1 MAENSVYSSHM
12 KKQLFVLVAILILL
26 TGCGGGANSNSTKG
40 DPAYWCKS
48 NPDIP
53 AFSYDCNDDEMS
65 DSNSES
71 NGIKNDSK
79 GRLFGGKCAQN
90 QQWLANLE
98 SAGSVPADWQSVY
111 DLVNHSNLENYW
123 GILSEGTT
131 FSTNESVKWSSYT
144 ALLGASVV
152 QGDYSKASKIYN
164 LLLPLMEKMDLQCA
178 VAVTG
183 TTGLSSTVV
192 P

>member
-1 MAENSVYSSHM
+1 ML
-12 KKQLFVLVAILILL
+12 KKIVLTCL
-26 TGCGGGANSNSTKG
+26 TVVPLSGCGGSSSSVQEDQTK
-40 DPAYWCKS
+40 
-48 NPDIP
+48 
-53 AFSYDCNDDEMS
+53 S
-65 DSNSES
+65 DTE
-71 NGIKNDSK
+71 SK

-98 SAGSVPADWQSVY
+98 SAGSVPADWQFVY
-111 DLVNHSNLENYW
+111 DLVNHSNLEDYW
-123 GILSEGTT
+123 GILSDGTT
-131 FSTNESVKWSSYT
+131 FSLEESTKWSSYT

-152 QGDYSKASKIYN
+152 QGDYSKANKIYN

>member
-1 MAENSVYSSHM
+1 MAENRAYSNHM
-12 KKQLFVLVAILILL
+12 KKQIFVLVTILALL
-26 TGCGGGANSNSTKG
+26 TGCGGANSNSTKG

-71 NGIKNDSK
+71 DGAKNDSK
-79 GRLFGGKCAQN
+79 GRLFGGKCAKN

-131 FSTNESVKWSSYT
+131 FSGEESTKWSSYT

>member
-1 MAENSVYSSHM
+1 MR
-12 KKQLFVLVAILILL
+12 KQLLTLVAVAVLL
-26 TGCGGGANSNSTKG
+26 TGCGSSNSNSTKG

-53 AFSYDCNDDEMS
+53 AFSYDCNDDEMP
-65 DSNSES
+65 DSNRES
-71 NGIKNDSK
+71 DDAKNDSK

-123 GILSEGTT
+123 GILSDGTT
-131 FSTNESVKWSSYT
+131 FSMEESTKWSSYT

-152 QGDYSKASKIYN
+152 QGDYSKANKIYN